1 MFHFTESEKLWV
13 FFLKPDLIPK
23 FHLLKPNA
31 LLSIMVKIMVV
42 TYIGQKML
50 EIIITEATFFLCGF
64 SFMNI
69 GLFQKKKTEGVE
81 DMEFSAVLKK

>member
-1 MFHFTESEKLWV
+1 MFHFTESEKLRV

-69 GLFQKKKTEGVE
+69 GLFQKKKQRGLRIWN
-81 DMEFSAVLKK
+81 FLRY

>member
-1 MFHFTESEKLWV
+1 
-13 FFLKPDLIPK
+13 
-23 FHLLKPNA
+23 
-31 LLSIMVKIMVV
+31 MVV

-69 GLFQKKKTEGVE
+69 GLFQKKKKTEGVE
-81 DMEFSAVLKK
+81 DMEFSTVLKK